1 MKAPTT
7 RLVGVHS
14 VNKTLADGS
23 VTTYHYAWRGGPRIE
38 FKLGTHAFVQEFA
51 RLTKERAK
59 KESEAETIGSLM
71 DQYLKAG
78 DGYGTVKAVSSRRDY
93 ERSFGKIRQK
103 FSTFPLAAL
112 EARGVR
118 KMFTDWRDTMRET
131 PRAADLHLAVLARIF
146 SWGKDKELILRHP
159 LEEITKLHDGGNRKD
174 AIWMPS
180 QLKTFF
186 ADGHPHLVEVVKMAL
201 WTMQRQADIL
211 TMETKAY
218 DDGRLWI
225 IQGKTKARVRVRP
238 ADELLPILA
247 DAKAKGRK
255 HVLVNSFGDNW
266 TSSGFRSSFGKECA
280 RLKIE
285 DVRFHDLRGTGISY
299 AYAHGMDVDRI
310 AEISGHSKADCEAI
324 IRRHYLAGSDVIEAI
339 KKGTQP

>member
-1 MKAPTT
+1 MESKP
-7 RLVGVHS
+7 
-14 VNKTLADGS
+14 
-23 VTTYHYAWRGGPRIE
+23 
-38 FKLGTHAFVQEFA
+38 GTNAFVQEFA

-59 KESEAETIGSLM
+59 EESQDETIGSLM

-93 ERSFGKIRQK
+93 ERSFEKLRKK
-103 FSTFPLAAL
+103 FGTFPLSAL

-118 KMFTDWRDTMRET
+118 KMFTDWRDTMSAT

-146 SWGKDKELILRHP
+146 SWGKDKELIVRHP
-159 LEEITKLHDGGNRKD
+159 LEDLTKLHDGGNRKD
-174 AIWMPS
+174 VIWMPS
-180 QLKTFF
+180 QLKSFIDH
-186 ADGHPHLVEVVKMAL
+186 AHPHLVEVVKMAL

-218 DDGRLWI
+218 DDGRIWI
-225 IQGKTKARVRVRP
+225 TQGKTKARVRIRP
-238 ADELLPILA
+238 ADELLPILER
-247 DAKAKGRK
+247 AKTNRQQR
-255 HVLVNSFGDNW
+255 VLVNSFGDNW
-266 TSSGFRSSFGKECA
+266 TSCGFRASFRKECA

-299 AYAHGMDVDRI
+299 AYAHGMDVERI
-310 AEISGHSKADCEAI
+310 AETSGHSKADCEAI

-339 KKGTQP
+339 KKGTQT